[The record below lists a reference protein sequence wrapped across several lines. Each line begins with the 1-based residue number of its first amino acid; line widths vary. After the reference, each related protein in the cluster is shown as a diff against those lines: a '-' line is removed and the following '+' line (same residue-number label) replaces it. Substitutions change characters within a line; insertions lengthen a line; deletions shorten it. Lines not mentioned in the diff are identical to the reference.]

1 MSELSLL
8 TDRQYLVL
16 MGLING
22 YSSVQIAQ
30 ALGVTFGAVE
40 QTWQRI
46 ARVAGCRNLALI
58 TRWAI
63 RNGVNP

>member
-1 MSELSLL
+1 MSELPLL
-8 TDRQYLVL
+8 TDRQHLVL

-22 YSSVQIAQ
+22 YSSVQIAK

-46 ARVAGCRNLALI
+46 ARVAGCRNLALL